1 MRKWKSGWC
10 APMMMMCTIFRVAHL
25 MQSINQIDVWSG
37 LSRDLEFDDIHF
49 EFAFVQI
56 IYVWIVAI
64 QKSSK
69 LITWHW
75 IAGLEDDQ
83 KRPSDICITNFR
95 LAELFSARIV
105 HTLEYVCESI
115 GWFRKRAPKFNYQ
128 RTKVSGNDAWI
139 QSDCTFQR
147 MTCMCQNTRFRHF
160 HTHELW
166 LCLLWQWNVWLL
178 NSVQ

>member
-10 APMMMMCTIFRVAHL
+10 APMMMMCTIRVARL

-37 LSRDLEFDDIHF
+37 LSRDLKFDDIHF

-56 IYVWIVAI
+56 IYVWNVAI

-95 LAELFSARIV
+95 LAELFSARFVYSVSLLVGFEKEHQNPI
-105 HTLEYVCESI
+105 TN
-115 GWFRKRAPKFNYQ
+115 APKSAEMMLEFKA
-128 RTKVSGNDAWI
+128 TVLS
-139 QSDCTFQR
+139 
-147 MTCMCQNTRFRHF
+147 
-160 HTHELW
+160 
-166 LCLLWQWNVWLL
+166 NVWLACVKTL
-178 NSVQ
+178 AFDIFTLMNSGCVCCDNETFGS